1 MLHFFTSNIED
12 IELPKLF
19 TYPFH
24 YTPHPLCKVAASD
37 VQSYL
42 RSRTEWHKE
51 LQEGKMFGVLVVK
64 NNEGKIGF
72 LAAFSGNLAGSN
84 SHEYFVPAVYDMLQ
98 PGDFFKREEAEISAI
113 NRKISE
119 LNNSDKLHKAKAYL
133 AEEKAAC
140 DEELK
145 QIKLR
150 LAEGK
155 ALRNRQRAEGDYDEQ
170 TLILASQRENAEAQ
184 RQKRAIKER
193 LEHATAH
200 LAELQAEIE
209 HLKQERQQRSAA
221 LQMALF
227 AEFRMLN
234 ALGEERDLCE
244 IFAPTAQQIP
254 PAGAGECAAPKL
266 LQYAYKNGLQPMAMA
281 EFWWG
286 NSPKGEVRQHG
297 NYYPACNSKC
307 KPILGHML
315 IGLDVEPNP
324 LMEIAPPEPKIIWE
338 DDDLV
343 AIDKPSGMLSVK
355 GKSGVRSAEEWATER
370 YPEAMIVHRLDQ
382 STSGILV
389 IAKHKAAHEALQ
401 KQFIS
406 RTVKKSYVAL
416 LEGVISHSEGEIRLP
431 LKLDY
436 EHRPRQMVAQD
447 GRAAH
452 SIYKVEGVEDGRT
465 RIRFYPITGRTHQ
478 LRVHAAHS
486 AGLGTPIVGDDIY
499 GTPAERLML
508 HAETLE
514 FIHPTSG
521 KKISL
526 QSKAEF

>member
-24 YTPHPLCKVAASD
+24 YTPHPLCKVAAGE

-64 NNEGKIGF
+64 NSDEKIGF

-98 PGDFFKREEAEISAI
+98 PDDFFKREEAEISAI

-119 LNNSDKLHKAKAYL
+119 LKNSDELHKAKASL

-155 ALRNRQRAEGDYDEQ
+155 ALRNRQRAEGNYDEQ
-170 TLILASQRENAEAQ
+170 ALILASQRENAEAQ

-193 LEHATAH
+193 LERATAH

-209 HLKQERQQRSAA
+209 ELKQERQQRSAA

-244 IFAPTAQQIP
+244 IF
-254 PAGAGECAAPKL
+254 
-266 LQYAYKNGLQPMAMA
+266 
-281 EFWWG
+281 
-286 NSPKGEVRQHG
+286 
-297 NYYPACNSKC
+297 
-307 KPILGHML
+307 
-315 IGLDVEPNP
+315 
-324 LMEIAPPEPKIIWE
+324 
-338 DDDLV
+338 
-343 AIDKPSGMLSVK
+343 
-355 GKSGVRSAEEWATER
+355 
-370 YPEAMIVHRLDQ
+370 
-382 STSGILV
+382 
-389 IAKHKAAHEALQ
+389 
-401 KQFIS
+401 
-406 RTVKKSYVAL
+406 
-416 LEGVISHSEGEIRLP
+416 
-431 LKLDY
+431 
-436 EHRPRQMVAQD
+436 
-447 GRAAH
+447 
-452 SIYKVEGVEDGRT
+452 
-465 RIRFYPITGRTHQ
+465 
-478 LRVHAAHS
+478 
-486 AGLGTPIVGDDIY
+486 
-499 GTPAERLML
+499 
-508 HAETLE
+508 
-514 FIHPTSG
+514 
-521 KKISL
+521 
-526 QSKAEF
+526 